1 MTTPAV
7 GGEDNPYGLMRA
19 LEEGGAIAYTTF
31 GILVIMS
38 AASWYILFV
47 KLFEQQ
53 KIFNQGR
60 RARTTFWQSA
70 NLREG
75 AQKLE
80 KNSAYRQIVDDGIR
94 ALEQHDKLTD
104 PIDQHEWMLGSLQRS
119 QGAIAARLSTGLALL
134 ATVGST
140 APFVGLF
147 GTVVG
152 IYRALIRIGAAG
164 QASIDA
170 VAGPV
175 GEALIMTALGLVVA
189 VPAVMAY
196 NWLMRRNKAIVEEL
210 AKFSN
215 DLHGY
220 MMSGGQVRPV
230 VATAGRGATGGT
242 AAATG
247 ASTTGSVGGAPAGGT
262 AGGMTGGSA
271 RTAAP
276 GTTGAG
282 GASNVSPGGTTS
294 SGSAGG
300 TTSSGPKKV

>member
-1 MTTPAV
+1 MANPAAAG
-7 GGEDNPYGLMRA
+7 GGENPYGLMAA
-19 LEEGGAIAYTTF
+19 LEEGGLIAYVTF
-31 GILVIMS
+31 GILVLMS

-53 KIFNQGR
+53 KILNQGK

-75 AQKLE
+75 ANKLE
-80 KNSAYRQIVDDGIR
+80 KNSAYRQIVDDAIV
-94 ALEQHDKLTD
+94 AQEQHNKLTD
-104 PIDQHEWMLGSLQRS
+104 PVDQHDWMLGSLARS
-119 QGAIAARLSTGLALL
+119 QGAIASRLSTGLALL

-140 APFVGLF
+140 APFIGLF

-152 IYRALIRIGAAG
+152 IYRALIKIGASG

-196 NWLMRRNKAIVEEL
+196 NWLMRRNKAVLEEL
-210 AKFSN
+210 ARFTN
-215 DLHGY
+215 DVHGY
-220 MMSGGQVRPV
+220 MMSNGAVKPQMAASGG
-230 VATAGRGATGGT
+230 
-242 AAATG
+242 
-247 ASTTGSVGGAPAGGT
+247 
-262 AGGMTGGSA
+262 

-276 GTTGAG
+276 AGTTATGSATT
-282 GASNVSPGGTTS
+282 TTS
-294 SGSAGG
+294 N
-300 TTSSGPKKV
+300 TTAKKV